1 MSATM
6 PRDLKYDASGLIPVV
21 VQDVTSGDL
30 LMVGYAN
37 DEALRRAEETG
48 YAHFW
53 SRSRRKLWKKGE
65 TSGNVLRVR
74 EARTDCDRD
83 VILLIAEPAGPT
95 CHTGMRTC
103 FGEDSATDAGVLA
116 EIERVIADRAKRR
129 PEGSYTVRLLDG
141 GLDRSLEK
149 IGEEATELVLAAK
162 GDDSERVIEEA
173 ADLLF
178 HLEVALAQRGVALSR
193 VLQELKKRRGP
204 R

>member
-1 MSATM
+1 MNVTM
-6 PRDLKYDASGLIPVV
+6 PHDLKYDASGLVPVV
-21 VQDVTSGDL
+21 VQDLMSGDL

-37 DEALRRAEETG
+37 DEAVALTAETG

-83 VILLIAEPAGPT
+83 VLLLVAEPAGPT
-95 CHTGMRTC
+95 CHTGARTC
-103 FGEDSATDAGVLA
+103 FGEDSATHAGIMA
-116 EIERVIADRAKRR
+116 EIERVIADRAKNR
-129 PEGSYTVRLLDG
+129 PDGSYTVRLLDG
-141 GLDRSLEK
+141 GLDQALKK

-162 GDDSERVIEEA
+162 GDEADRIVAEA
-173 ADLLF
+173 ADLLY
-178 HLEVALAQRGVALSR
+178 HLEVALAQRGIALSR
-193 VLQELKKRRGP
+193 VLQTLKGRRGT